1 MRHIVAK
8 IRRSLARDAD
18 LPLGARAA
26 KTARYLIG
34 SVAGPHKL
42 RGCDTVG
49 PRSRVVGRVLVR
61 NSGRIDVGA
70 DAVIFARYAPVEL
83 TASLGGTLALGADAH
98 VNYGTMLRA
107 HAAVRIGRNASFGP
121 YCIVDDLTVCEEEGQ
136 RVERGDP
143 IAIGDGVW
151 LAARVTVLPGTT
163 IGAGSVITAGS
174 IVSGTIPPGVV
185 AGGIPA
191 RVLRALDPASRLEI
205 SGPTSVASPE
215 SAPSALS
222 TEPVIARRGRVLADF
237 TIGDLAVRLG
247 GPTDG
252 VALEVVEAPYA
263 QTTQRLIGPA
273 PSDAID
279 FLVVWTRPEIASPA
293 FARLLAG
300 EAVAA
305 EALHADVDLFCDQV
319 DAGASAYR
327 HTFIPT
333 WTMPAWQ
340 RGRGMIDLRPGGTAW
355 ALSLMNRRLAGRYES
370 AAAIYVLDAGRW
382 LAATATVARSRAK
395 AWYVGK
401 VPFSSAMLTEAARD
415 IKAAVRGLEGQA
427 RKLLILDLDD
437 TLWGGIVG
445 DQGWENLQL
454 GGHDPIGESFVD
466 FQRAV
471 KSLTARGIV
480 LGIVSKNTEEVALE
494 AIRSHPEMVLRPED
508 FVGWRINWRDK
519 AQNII
524 DLARELNLGLQSV
537 VFIDDNPVERARVA
551 EALPEVLVP
560 DWPEDKLRYVEELGS
575 LRCFDAPVIS
585 AEDATRTTLY
595 AVERERS
602 LAREQV
608 GSLDEWLASLAIR
621 VQVEPLRAASLARM
635 QQLLNKTNQMN
646 LSTRRL
652 TEQELD
658 DWHRETGHVVLAV
671 TVSDRFGSAGLTG
684 ILSLALATDR
694 CDIVDFVLSC
704 RVMGRRVEET
714 MLHVAVEWARNRGA
728 ATVTALYQPTK
739 KNKPCHDFFRA
750 SGWTASADE
759 TRFVWLASSLYT
771 LPAPI
776 ALDWSDAPDGALAA
790 R

>member
-18 LPLGARAA
+18 LPLGTRAA
-26 KTARYLIG
+26 KAARYLIG
-34 SVAGPHKL
+34 SVGGPRKL
-42 RGCDTVG
+42 RDCSTVG
-49 PRSRVVGRVLVR
+49 PRPRVVGRVIVR
-61 NSGRIDVGA
+61 NAGRIDVGA
-70 DAVIFARYAPVEL
+70 DAVFFARYAPVEL
-83 TASLGGTLALGADAH
+83 TAPLGGTLTLGNDAH

-107 HAAVRIGRNASFGP
+107 HAAVRIGRNTSFGP
-121 YCIVDDLTVCEEEGQ
+121 YCIVDDLVVREEEGQ

-143 IAIGDGVW
+143 IEIGDGVW

-191 RVLRALDPASRLEI
+191 RVLRALNPSTRAALPAPAVVAP
-205 SGPTSVASPE
+205 PTPAAPAVSSVSLIE
-215 SAPSALS
+215 
-222 TEPVIARRGRVLADF
+222 RRGRVLADF

-247 GPTDG
+247 EPTDG
-252 VALEVVEAPYA
+252 VSLDVVEAPYA
-263 QTTQRLIGPA
+263 QTTQRLLGPA

-300 EAVAA
+300 EPMGA
-305 EALHADVDLFCDQV
+305 EALTADVDLFCDQL
-319 DAGASAYR
+319 ATGASAYR
-327 HTFIPT
+327 HTFVPT
-333 WTMPAWQ
+333 WTMPAWH
-340 RGRGMIDLRPGGTAW
+340 RGRGMIDLRTGGTAW
-355 ALSLMNRRLAGRYES
+355 ALAVMNQRLAARHETTPV
-370 AAAIYVLDAGRW
+370 IYVLDAGRW
-382 LAATATVARSRAK
+382 LTATGTAARSRAK

-401 VPFSSAMLTEAARD
+401 VPFPSAMLAEAARD

-471 KSLTARGIV
+471 KALTARGIV

-494 AIRSHPEMVLRPED
+494 AIRSHPEMVLRAED

-519 AQNII
+519 AQNIV

-575 LRCFDAPVIS
+575 LRCFDTPAIS
-585 AEDATRTTLY
+585 AEDAARTALY
-595 AVERERS
+595 AMERERS
-602 LAREQV
+602 VAREQV
-608 GSLDEWLASLAIR
+608 GSLDDWLASLAVR
-621 VQVEPLRAASLARM
+621 VHVEPLRAATLARL

-658 DWHRETGHVVLAV
+658 TWHRQPGHVVLAV

-684 ILSLALATDR
+684 ILSLELAADR

-714 MLHVAVEWARNRGA
+714 MLHVAVEWARDRGA

-739 KNKPCHDFFRA
+739 KNTPCRDFFRA
-750 SGWTASADE
+750 SGWAASDNE
-759 TRFVWLASSLYT
+759 TRFAWLASSSFT

-776 ALDWSDAPDGALAA
+776 SLDWSDASSGAFVAP
-790 R
+790 

>member
-18 LPLGARAA
+18 LPLGMRASKA
-26 KTARYLIG
+26 ARYLIG
-34 SVAGPHKL
+34 SVAGPRKL
-42 RGCDTVG
+42 RDCDTVG
-49 PRSRVVGRVLVR
+49 PRPRVVGRMVVR
-61 NSGRIDVGA
+61 NTGRIDVGA
-70 DAVIFARYAPVEL
+70 DAVLFARYAPVEL
-83 TASLGGTLALGADAH
+83 TAMPGGTLALGDNAH

-107 HAAVRIGRNASFGP
+107 HAAVRIGRNASIGP
-121 YCIVDDLTVCEEEGQ
+121 YCILDDAVVHLEEGR

-143 IAIGDGVW
+143 IEIGDGVW
-151 LAARVTVLPGTT
+151 LAARVTVLPGTS

-191 RVLRALDPASRLEI
+191 RVLRALDPAARVETPAPRVVSPAK
-205 SGPTSVASPE
+205 PTASTVPLIE
-215 SAPSALS
+215 
-222 TEPVIARRGRVLADF
+222 RRGRVLADF
-237 TIGDLAVRLG
+237 TIGDLAVRLAE
-247 GPTDG
+247 PTEG
-252 VALEVVEAPYA
+252 VVLEVVEAPYA
-263 QTTQRLIGPA
+263 QTTQHLLGPA
-273 PSDAID
+273 PSDATD
-279 FLVVWTRPEIASPA
+279 FLVVWTRPEIASDS
-293 FARLLAG
+293 FASLLAG
-300 EAVAA
+300 EPVGA
-305 EALHADVDLFCDQV
+305 EALASDVDLFCDQL
-319 DAGASAYR
+319 ATGASAYR
-327 HTFIPT
+327 HTFVPT
-333 WTMPAWQ
+333 WTLPAWH

-355 ALSLMNRRLAGRYES
+355 ALAVMNRRLAARFETTPS
-370 AAAIYVLDAGRW
+370 IYVLDAGHW
-382 LAATATVARSRAK
+382 LAATAASNRSRAK

-401 VPFSSAMLTEAARD
+401 VPFSSAMLGEAARD

-427 RKLLILDLDD
+427 RKLLVLDLDD

-471 KSLTARGIV
+471 KALTARGIV

-494 AIRSHPEMVLRPED
+494 AIRSHPEMVLRAED

-519 AQNII
+519 AQNIV

-551 EALPEVLVP
+551 EALPEVFVP
-560 DWPEDKLRYVEELGS
+560 DWPADKLRYVEELGS
-575 LRCFDAPVIS
+575 LRCFDTPAIS
-585 AEDATRTTLY
+585 AEDAARTSLY
-595 AVERERS
+595 ALERERS
-602 LAREQV
+602 AAREQV
-608 GSLDEWLASLAIR
+608 GSLDDWLTSLGVR
-621 VQVEPLRAASLARM
+621 VHVEPLRGATLART

-652 TEQELD
+652 TEHELD
-658 DWHRETGHVVLAV
+658 AWHRAPGHEVLAV

-684 ILSLALATDR
+684 ILSLELAADR

-714 MLHVAVEWARNRGA
+714 MLHVAVEWARERGA
-728 ATVTALYQPTK
+728 ASVSALCQPTK
-739 KNKPCHDFFRA
+739 KNKPCQDFFRA
-750 SGWTASADE
+750 SGWTVSDDE
-759 TRFVWLASSLYT
+759 KRFTWLASAPYS

-776 ALDWSDAPDGALAA
+776 ALDWNDASDGALAA